1 MAPFSKEK
9 QLYDELEIAPN
20 GDLTRNS
27 VVRSIKPPKDYL
39 PGEPRLGINDHR
51 VYEYLQCEFMTET
64 LNDLSP
70 HLWLVATQDS
80 THISSLRHQIVRGRN
95 VIITEDPGLHLVW
108 IYDRVFVKPMP
119 KYLLSHAFWEFYLAD
134 VNSKLILPA
143 HQEETK
149 KAILGFMRS
158 YTFLIRHKS
167 DFDLATNDEN
177 RLLPK
182 NITYSAFVKFIMNF
196 EGIPDE
202 SVSLRYKFGDLRL
215 SRLNFWITIFH
226 GRFTY
231 HNVHGYYGAYFARF
245 YGPLLFVFGVLS
257 VVLSAMQVALAV
269 GQPLEDGSWSVFA
282 YICRG
287 FATCSIFCVALI
299 IVVLLAMLV
308 FRSLRETI
316 FALKA
321 IYKRKA
327 GRSGRSV

>member
-9 QLYDELEIAPN
+9 QLYDKLEITPN

-27 VVRSIKPPKDYL
+27 VARSIKPPKDYL

-51 VYEYLQCEFMTET
+51 VYEYLQSEFMTET

-70 HLWLVATQDS
+70 HLWLVATLDS

-119 KYLLSHAFWEFYLAD
+119 KYLLSHAFWEFYLDDANPMIPISAD
-134 VNSKLILPA
+134 EREN
-143 HQEETK
+143 TK

-158 YTFLIRHKS
+158 YAFLIDHKS
-167 DFDLATNDEN
+167 DFDLATNESS

-182 NITYSAFVKFIMNF
+182 NIKYSAFVKFIMEF
-196 EGIPDE
+196 KHLPDE
-202 SVSLRYKFGDLRL
+202 NVSLRYKFGDLRL
-215 SRLNFWITIFH
+215 SRLNFWITIFQ

-282 YICRG
+282 YTCRG

-299 IVVLLAMLV
+299 IVALLAMLV

-327 GRSGRSV
+327 GIK